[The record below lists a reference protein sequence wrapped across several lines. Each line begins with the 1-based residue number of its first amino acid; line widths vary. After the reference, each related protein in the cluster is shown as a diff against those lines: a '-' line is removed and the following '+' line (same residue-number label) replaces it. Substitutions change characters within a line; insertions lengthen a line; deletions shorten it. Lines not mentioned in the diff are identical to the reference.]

1 MTPPVALVNLLKPWA
16 DFYGDSKA
24 AETIITFLHIGG
36 LLLAGGLA
44 IAADRGTIRALRHEA
59 AERGGHLA
67 ELNAVHRW
75 VVPGLGVVLLSGV
88 ALLTADIE
96 AFWGSWIYWVKMGD
110 LLGEDGARRRA
121 ADQRLSHEPRRAGVG
136 ERCERDVSALA
147 RVATHGTHQSRSLVH
162 DGGAR
167 RRARQLLLIS
177 G

>member
-96 AFWGSWIYWVKMGD
+96 AFWGSWIYWVKMALVVA
-110 LLGEDGARRRA
+110 LLTNGFLMNRA
-121 ADQRLSHEPRRAGVG
+121 EQ
-136 ERCERDVSALA
+136 ALA
-147 RVATHGTHQSRSLVH
+147 SDPSETSPHWRGLRRMALTSLVLWFTTAAL
-162 DGGAR
+162 GVA
-167 RRARQLLLIS
+167 LVNYS
-177 G
+177 